1 MGERHV
7 INRGRLFRKYV
18 ALFTLLV
25 SSALLASGVVE
36 IYFTYQENRAALLG
50 LQREKALA
58 AAAKI
63 EQFIKEIERQMG
75 WTTQPLLGPP
85 ATQIDQRRVD
95 HLRLLRQAPAITEI
109 SYLDPGGREQLRV
122 SRLAMDVV
130 RGGTDFSREPKFLEP
145 KAGRIFH
152 GPVYFRK
159 ESEPYMTIALGGGK
173 SAGVTVAEVNLK
185 FIWDVVSR
193 IGIGKAGHAYVVDS
207 RGQLIAHP
215 DISLVLQKTDLAALP
230 QVRQALAAPAA
241 DAETVTIAHDRGR
254 RPVLAAFAPIA
265 SLGWSVFVEQ
275 PLGEAF
281 APLYASA
288 IRTVILLLLGVVLA
302 VVASLFLAR
311 RMVTPIQALQAGAA
325 RIGAGELGHRIEIKT
340 GDELEAL
347 ATQFNS
353 MTAQLQESYATL
365 EGRVEE
371 RTRELTESLEQ
382 QTATSEILRVIS
394 SSPTDIQ
401 PVLDAVAASA
411 ARVCGATDA
420 LIMRVE

>member
-1 MGERHV
+1 V
-7 INRGRLFRKYV
+7 IHRGRLFRKYV

-25 SSALLASGVVE
+25 SGALLVSGVVE
-36 IYFTYQENRAALLG
+36 IYFSYQENKTALLG

-63 EQFIKEIERQMG
+63 EQFIKEIEHQMG

-193 IGIGKAGHAYVVDS
+193 IGIGKARACEFREQGA
-207 RGQLIAHP
+207 
-215 DISLVLQKTDLAALP
+215 
-230 QVRQALAAPAA
+230 
-241 DAETVTIAHDRGR
+241 GR
-254 RPVLAAFAPIA
+254 RRIAGSAQGRPVGL
-265 SLGWSVFVEQ
+265 
-275 PLGEAF
+275 
-281 APLYASA
+281 
-288 IRTVILLLLGVVLA
+288 RLL
-302 VVASLFLAR
+302 
-311 RMVTPIQALQAGAA
+311 VTRDDVP
-325 RIGAGELGHRIEIKT
+325 
-340 GDELEAL
+340 
-347 ATQFNS
+347 
-353 MTAQLQESYATL
+353 
-365 EGRVEE
+365 
-371 RTRELTESLEQ
+371 
-382 QTATSEILRVIS
+382 
-394 SSPTDIQ
+394 
-401 PVLDAVAASA
+401 
-411 ARVCGATDA
+411 
-420 LIMRVE
+420 